1 MITSVQPD
9 APAAKAGMQQ
19 NDVITMIDGRE
30 INTMEDVVNLLVEH
44 KPGDKVKVTFI
55 RGSESKEVEVELG
68 KRPARL

>member
-1 MITSVQPD
+1 
-9 APAAKAGMQQ
+9 
-19 NDVITMIDGRE
+19 MIDGRE